1 MVKWLPTSFAAY
13 IFVATL
19 IQVSFPRAG
28 RGNIFLER
36 KKQDKRG
43 EYGQRLDSIILDY
56 NHRLD
61 SFVQKHQKEFLKP
74 LNYEE

>member
-28 RGNIFLER
+28 RGTIFLER
-36 KKQDKRG
+36 GKIDFRG
-43 EYGQRLDSIILDY
+43 EYGKTLDSIILDY

-61 SFVQKHQKEFLKP
+61 SFVQLHQEEFLTP
-74 LNYEE
+74 IEL